1 VALLHSDGIEGALS
15 AGVGATGVP
24 STFPTVLSSRF
35 CPKASPDPSANL
47 PVERALPSIPPSQCR
62 T

>member
-1 VALLHSDGIEGALS
+1 VALLHSAGIEGALLV
-15 AGVGATGVP
+15 GVGATGVP

-47 PVERALPSIPPSQCR
+47 LVDRALQNMPPSQCR